1 MRISDWSSDVCSSD
15 LLSDTTDVASR
26 EEFESRRR
34 EKTIDGQRVAGWF
47 AEDFTLAE
55 IRTLRVR
62 ERIAAIRPAN
72 ARFDGL
78 YQVPTFDEIVA
89 LLRAKETE
97 TGRRIGI
104 YPELKHPNFL
114 LQEAGIDKSEE
125 HTTERQS

>member
-55 IRTLRVR
+55 IRSLRVR
-62 ERIAAIRPAN
+62 ERIPAIRPAN
-72 ARFDGL
+72 ARFNGL
-78 YQVPTFDEIVA
+78 YQVPTFDDIVP
-89 LLRAKETE
+89 LVRPKEADTR
-97 TGRRIGI
+97 RRIGP
-104 YPELKHPNFL
+104 YPQLKHPNFTP
-114 LQEAGIDKSEE
+114 QQ
-125 HTTERQS
+125 TEDHRERK